1 MLNPTRYNAVERMVD
16 ANVANG
22 LGDKPAFVDPTRSL
36 TYGPLQRATNLVAGV
51 LTGLGLEQE
60 NRIALLMPDTVD
72 FPAVFWGAIRA
83 GIVPVCLNTM
93 LTTDQYR
100 YMLSDSR
107 AKALVVAAPLLP
119 LVQPL
124 LGELPFLRH
133 VIAVGGGADTP
144 CPDLHALMDQA
155 SPEFVTADTHPD
167 ETAFWIYSSG
177 STGAPKGVRHIHSSP
192 AFVADN
198 YGRGILDIR
207 ATDIGF
213 SVAKLFFAYGHGAS
227 MACPMAVGATSILL
241 PDRPT
246 PAVVMQML
254 RTHRP
259 TLFFGVPTL
268 YAAMLADPDC
278 RPENGS
284 DRLRL
289 CVSAGEALP
298 TQVAQDWQA
307 RFGVPIID
315 GVGSTE
321 MLHPFVSNRPG
332 DIRPG
337 TSGKVV
343 PGYRLRLVD
352 DWGRDQPD
360 GEIGELLV
368 SGGSMGDGYWNQ
380 RARSQAT
387 FAGEWLHTGDK
398 YFRDPDGYYH
408 YCGRTDDMFKV
419 GGRWV
424 SPFEVEQALASHPAV
439 LEAAVVACEDA
450 DRLIKPKAFVVLNRG
465 ADTEGLFDSLKEH
478 VKTAIGVWKYPRW
491 IELVDDLPKTA
502 TGKIQRYK
510 LRCAPPG
517 EPCTC
522 PEDEAETPTQT
533 PHEDGVMN
541 A

>member
-1 MLNPTRYNAVERMVD
+1 MLGSARYNAVERMID
-16 ANVANG
+16 ANVAAG
-22 LGDKPAFVDPTRSL
+22 LADKPAFVDPTGSL
-36 TYGPLQRATNLVAGV
+36 SYGALQRASVRVASM
-51 LTGLGLEQE
+51 LTALGIERE

-100 YMLSDSR
+100 YMLGDSR
-107 AKALVVAAPLLP
+107 ARALIVAAALLP
-119 LVQPL
+119 LIEPVL
-124 LGELPFLRH
+124 ADMAVLRH
-133 VIAVGGGADTP
+133 VIVAGGTDTRY
-144 CPDLHALMDQA
+144 PDLHALMDQA
-155 SPEFVTADTHPD
+155 APEFATAHTHPD

-177 STGAPKGVRHIHSSP
+177 STGAPKGVRHVHTSP

-198 YGRGILDIR
+198 YGRGILG
-207 ATDIGF
+207 IGPDDVCF

-227 MACPMAVGATSILL
+227 MACPMSVGATAILM
-241 PDRPT
+241 PERPT
-246 PAVVMQML
+246 PGAVMAMM
-254 RTHRP
+254 RAHRP

-268 YAAMLADPDC
+268 YAAMLADGNC

-298 TQVAQDWQA
+298 GHVAECWQA

-332 DIRPG
+332 DNRPG
-337 TSGKVV
+337 TSGKAV

-368 SGGSMGDGYWNQ
+368 CGGSMGDGYWNQ
-380 RARSQAT
+380 RAKSQAT
-387 FAGEWLHTGDK
+387 FAGQWLHTGDK

-408 YCGRTDDMFKV
+408 YCGRNDDMFKV

-424 SPFEVEQALASHPAV
+424 SPFEVEQALVSHPAV
-439 LEAAVVACEDA
+439 QEAAVVACEDA
-450 DRLIKPKAFVVLNRG
+450 DRLIKPKAFVVLAPG
-465 ADTEGLFDSLKEH
+465 ADAAGLFEDLKTH
-478 VKTAIGVWKYPRW
+478 VQTRIGLWKYPRW
-491 IELVDDLPKTA
+491 VEVTGDLPKTA

-510 LRCAPPG
+510 LRGACPG
-517 EPCTC
+517 EACTSSDADADTA
-522 PEDEAETPTQT
+522 PRMPQS
-533 PHEDGVMN
+533 DGVSN

>member
-36 TYGPLQRATNLVAGV
+36 TYGQLQRATNLVAGV

-177 STGAPKGVRHIHSSP
+177 STGAPKGVRHVHSSP

-198 YGRGILDIR
+198 YGQGILG
-207 ATDIGF
+207 IGPEDVCF

-227 MACPMAVGATSILL
+227 MACPMSVGATAILL

-246 PAVVMQML
+246 PGAVMAMM
-254 RTHRP
+254 RAHRP

-268 YAAMLADPDC
+268 YAAMLADDTC
-278 RPENGS
+278 RPDNGS

-298 TQVAQDWQA
+298 TQVAEGWEA
-307 RFGVPIID
+307 RFAVPVID

-321 MLHPFVSNRPG
+321 MLHPFVSNRP
-332 DIRPG
+332 DDSRHG
-337 TSGKVV
+337 TSGKAV

-380 RARSQAT
+380 RAKSQAT
-387 FAGEWLHTGDK
+387 FAGQWFHTGDK

-424 SPFEVEQALASHPAV
+424 SPFEVEQALVSHPAV

-450 DRLIKPKAFVVLNRG
+450 DRLIKPKAFVVLAPG
-465 ADTEGLFDSLKEH
+465 ADTAGLFETLKDH
-478 VKTAIGVWKYPRW
+478 VQTRIGLWKYPRW
-491 IELVDDLPKTA
+491 VEVMDDLPKTA

-510 LRCAPPG
+510 LRCAAPG

-522 PEDEAETPTQT
+522 SDADTQT
-533 PHEDGVMN
+533 APLMPQEDGVLN